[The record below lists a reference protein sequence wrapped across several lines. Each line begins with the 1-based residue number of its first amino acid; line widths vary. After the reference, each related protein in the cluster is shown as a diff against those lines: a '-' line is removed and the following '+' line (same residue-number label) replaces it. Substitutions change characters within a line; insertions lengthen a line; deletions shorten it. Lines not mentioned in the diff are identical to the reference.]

1 MLASPTI
8 WILALAPLA
17 FVIAAPLCA
26 VVHRLS
32 LRLGAIDTPGVAGQV
47 KAAPRRV
54 PNTGGIGVFWAIAL
68 PLGLGLLALTFFGDA
83 LETSL
88 PARATEHLPGARE
101 RVPLGVVLLIALAV
115 LHTVGLVDDRRPL
128 GPWIKL
134 GIMLACGLAVAM
146 TQETRLLTVLD
157 AHVGGAWL
165 SLGITVLWFAV
176 VTNALNF
183 LDNMDGLSAGVT
195 AIAGGCFLAT
205 ALLGGQWFVAAVLAL
220 LVGACLGFLVW
231 NFPRAKLFLGD
242 GGSLVLGFLLAF
254 LTVRTTYFTDEP
266 GVLGIA
272 SHPAVVLMPLV
283 VLAVP
288 IYDFV
293 TVTAIRLSQGRSP
306 FVGDLQHLS
315 HRLVRRGL
323 SRTNAV
329 IVIWGFTGATGL
341 AGIALGAADGWAA
354 TVIFAQVALLL
365 LVLAIFE
372 YASSPGPERTP

>member
-1 MLASPTI
+1 MPATPAI
-8 WILALAPLA
+8 WILALVPLA
-17 FVIAAPLCA
+17 FAIAAPLCGL
-26 VVHRLS
+26 VYRLS
-32 LRLGAIDTPGVAGQV
+32 LCLGAIDTPGVAGQV
-47 KAAPRRV
+47 KAPARRV
-54 PNTGGIGVFWAIAL
+54 PNTGGVGVFWAIAI
-68 PLGLGLLALTFFGDA
+68 PLGLGLIALTVFGGTLGA
-83 LETSL
+83 RL
-88 PARATEHLPGARE
+88 PESAAEHLPGARE
-101 RVPLGVVLLIALAV
+101 RVPLGVVLLISLAV
-115 LHTVGLVDDRRPL
+115 LHAVGLLDDRRPL

-134 GIMLACGLAVAM
+134 GVMLACGLGVAL

-157 AHVGGAWL
+157 ERVGGSWL
-165 SLGITVLWFAV
+165 SIGLTVLWFAV

-254 LTVRTTYFTDEP
+254 LTVRTTYFTDQP

-272 SHPAVVLMPLV
+272 SHPSVVLLPLV

-365 LVLAIFE
+365 GVLAVFE
-372 YASSPGPERTP
+372 YASSAGIEPAP